1 MLTVSEAAAQAINS
15 LVTENGMPEGSGL
28 RIARQGGSDNTKSQG
43 LELSIAA
50 RPADDDKVIEDAGA
64 RVFLPPN
71 LVNVLQDMVLNVERF
86 TEDGEET
93 LDFTVD
99 RQAGTEIKRKPPGFP
114 SSMPE

>member
-15 LVTENGMPEGSGL
+15 LVTENGMPETSGL
-28 RIARQGGSDNTKSQG
+28 RISRQGGTESTKSQG

-50 RPADDDKVIEDAGA
+50 RPADDDQVIEGEGA

-71 LVNVLQDMVLNVERF
+71 VVNVLQDMVLNVER
-86 TEDGEET
+86 TNENGEET

-99 RQAGTEIKRKPPGFP
+99 RQAGTEIKRSPPTFP
-114 SSMPE
+114 TSMPE

>member
-1 MLTVSEAAAQAINS
+1 MLTVSEAAARAITA
-15 LVTENGMPEGSGL
+15 LVSEHEMPESSGL
-28 RIARQGGSDNTKSQG
+28 RISRQGGEENTRSEG

-50 RPADDDKVIEDAGA
+50 RPADGDEVIEADGA

-71 LVNVLQDMVLNVERF
+71 VVNVLKDMELNVERI
-86 TEDGEET
+86 TENGEET

-99 RQAGTEIKRKPPGFP
+99 RRQGTEIKRKPPGFP